1 MKDADGIES
10 SVECHIGK
18 LTGEV
23 GSLKEAQ
30 YRTEKKVDKVIS
42 MLTNG
47 GWALVA
53 ITVAAVASAYSAG
66 AFTGAG

>member
-10 SVECHIGK
+10 SVEFHIGK

-53 ITVAAVASAYSAG
+53 ITVAAVASAYFAG

>member
-1 MKDADGIES
+1 MKNADGIEG
-10 SVECHIGK
+10 SVEFHIGK

-30 YRTEKKVDKVIS
+30 DRTEKKVDKVIN

-47 GWALVA
+47 GWAIVA
-53 ITVAAVASAYSAG
+53 IVIAAAVGAYFSG
-66 AFTGAG
+66 IFTGAG

>member
-1 MKDADGIES
+1 MKDADGVEG
-10 SVECHIGK
+10 SVEFHIGK

-23 GSLKEAQ
+23 VSLKEAQ
-30 YRTEKKVDKVIS
+30 TRTEQKVDKILS

-53 ITVAAVASAYSAG
+53 IVIAAAASAYFAG
-66 AFTGAG
+66 VFTGAG